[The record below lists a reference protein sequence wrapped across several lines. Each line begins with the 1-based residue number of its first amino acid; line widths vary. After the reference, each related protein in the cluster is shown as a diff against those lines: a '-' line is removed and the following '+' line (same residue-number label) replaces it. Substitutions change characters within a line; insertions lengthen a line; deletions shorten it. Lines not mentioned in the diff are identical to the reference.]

1 MFGHGTFKPYV
12 IMLSDRLVRT
22 SRNGLSHKMEPL
34 SLPSTSRGVPNA
46 RVMMNMLAGYN
57 KFFLVLETEE
67 SISEL
72 ESHHIL
78 QDASE
83 L

>member
-1 MFGHGTFKPYV
+1 MTINGINPNTGGVNFLVWSCTFKPYV

-46 RVMMNMLAGYN
+46 RVMMNMLA
-57 KFFLVLETEE
+57 
-67 SISEL
+67 I
-72 ESHHIL
+72 
-78 QDASE
+78 Q
-83 L
+83 